1 MKEARFWKSLNGKI
15 QCCLCPHSCVIAPGK
30 KGICGVRQNYNGK
43 LFSLIYGKASSIH
56 VDPIEKKPFFHFRPG
71 DRVLSFGSVGCTFRC
86 QHCQNFTISQASPD
100 GFPLEPIE
108 PEEVTV
114 LCRNTGSQGIS
125 WTYNEPIIWHEF
137 AYDASRIAKQQG
149 FYALYVTNG
158 YIEEE
163 PLREL
168 SQCIDGM
175 NIDIK
180 GFSEEFYK
188 RICKASLE
196 PVLKATKLAVDL
208 GIHVELTYLIIPGK
222 NDSEGEIKE
231 FAKWVRDSLKPEI
244 PVHFTRFHPDYMMTD
259 VPSTPMKTMEM
270 ALHIGKEEG
279 LKFVYL
285 GNVPRHK
292 GENTYCPKC
301 GQLAIEREGFQVL
314 RVDVDNGRCRKCGE
328 PLNIII

>member
-1 MKEARFWKSLNGKI
+1 
-15 QCCLCPHSCVIAPGK
+15 
-30 KGICGVRQNYNGK
+30 
-43 LFSLIYGKASSIH
+43 
-56 VDPIEKKPFFHFRPG
+56 
-71 DRVLSFGSVGCTFRC
+71 
-86 QHCQNFTISQASPD
+86 
-100 GFPLEPIE
+100 
-108 PEEVTV
+108 
-114 LCRNTGSQGIS
+114 
-125 WTYNEPIIWHEF
+125 
-137 AYDASRIAKQQG
+137 
-149 FYALYVTNG
+149 
-158 YIEEE
+158 
-163 PLREL
+163 
-168 SQCIDGM
+168 M